1 MPCFKQYA
9 PLSTYFSAHHFNPAR
24 SSFVNLRTTFAG
36 EPRTSEPGG
45 IFVPCV
51 TSAFAPMKRLFADDR
66 AVQNHRAHAD
76 ERFVADGA
84 GVDDRAVADGD
95 PVADEARK
103 IVREMQHG
111 VVLDVRVV
119 ADDDAVD
126 VAAQHR
132 AIPHAR
138 MRAERHVADD
148 GGGLGDENIF
158 AERRFFAEKSVKL
171 LCQFVH
177 AKNLTRSDRR
187 HKLKEMRRVSIW
199 SHG

>member
-1 MPCFKQYA
+1 MLQAVIPVVHILFRPPFQSGAFCLGQFA
-9 PLSTYFSAHHFNPAR
+9 DDFRRCAEDERAGRDFR
-24 SSFVNLRTTFAG
+24 SLRH
-36 EPRTSEPGG
+36 E
-45 IFVPCV
+45 
-51 TSAFAPMKRLFADDR
+51 RLRADERLPADDR

-76 ERFVADGA
+76 ERLVADGA
-84 GVDDRAVADGD
+84 GVDDRAVTDGD

-126 VAAQHR
+126 VAAQYR

-138 MRAERHVADD
+138 MRAERHVTDD
-148 GGGLGDENIF
+148 GGGLGYENIF
-158 AERRFFAEKSVKL
+158 AERRFFAEKFVQL

-177 AKNLTRSDRR
+177 AKNLTRS
-187 HKLKEMRRVSIW
+187 
-199 SHG
+199 GGGTN